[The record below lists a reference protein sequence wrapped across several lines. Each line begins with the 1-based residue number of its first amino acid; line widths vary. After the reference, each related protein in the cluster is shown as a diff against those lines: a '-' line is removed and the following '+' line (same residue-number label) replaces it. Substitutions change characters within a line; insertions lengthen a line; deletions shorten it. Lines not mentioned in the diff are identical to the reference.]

1 MYVKPV
7 HYYIGRGELVEKGVL
22 SAEDANKWA
31 VIDDKLASLHG
42 NTKELL
48 WYSGR
53 RISREYASSEEGLG
67 KYPKGKKG
75 DD

>member
-1 MYVKPV
+1 MS
-7 HYYIGRGELVEKGVL
+7 KGVL
-22 SAEDANKWA
+22 SADDASKWA
-31 VIDDKLASLHG
+31 VIDDKLASLHR

-67 KYPKGKKG
+67 KYPKGREG
-75 DD
+75 ED